1 MGTLQ
6 PSCLGSQYNPT
17 TYQPANLAEL
27 PESFSATVSSSE
39 NWGKELFLTHS
50 MVSVRLK
57 WVHRCKAFRRA
68 PRTRNILSQRW
79 LTFPHASPSWG
90 WDRLTLSSH
99 AWFNAKNNFKCIV
112 LPKTET
118 HTDKI
123 PSLIPACPFGSVWI
137 LIYPV
142 PEGPPSIV
150 TNCETH
156 RSNIQEGLNGNFLFP
171 KKSKAMDS
179 DKKLGSPTSQDKNE
193 WGWT

>member
-6 PSCLGSQYNPT
+6 PSCLGSKYNPA

-27 PESFSATVSSSE
+27 LKSFSASVSSSE
-39 NWGKELFLTHS
+39 NWGKELFLTLS
-50 MVSVRLK
+50 MVSVRRK
-57 WVHRCKAFRRA
+57 WVNRCKAFRRA

-79 LTFPHASPSWG
+79 LMFPHASPSWG

-118 HTDKI
+118 NTNKK
-123 PSLIPACPFGSVWI
+123 PSLILACPFGSWWI

-142 PEGPPSIV
+142 PAGPPSIV
-150 TNCETH
+150 PNCETN
-156 RSNIQEGLNGNFLFP
+156 RSNIREGLNRNFLFP
-171 KKSKAMDS
+171 KKNKAMDS
-179 DKKLGSPTSQDKNE
+179 DKKLGSSTSQDKNE